1 MLAHQFDARS
11 CCPPADAR
19 CRRVVLAKSLFLVWP
34 LFYVTN
40 LMLILPR
47 GSVQVNTGYY
57 PHQRTRDAWFVVW
70 ALEFY
75 CRRREL

>member
-11 CCPPADAR
+11 CCPTADAR
-19 CRRVVLAKSLFLVWP
+19 CRRVVLSKSLFLVWP
-34 LFYVTN
+34 IFYMTN
-40 LMLILPR
+40 LMLIWPR
-47 GSVQVNTGYY
+47 GSVQVNKGFH

-75 CRRREL
+75 CRRRES